1 MKEFT
6 KILVATDFSDH
17 ASEAVQYGA
26 SLAKRYGVPLVL
38 VHVYQPM
45 TYAVPAGYMMH
56 TGDQLTDMMHLFQ
69 SQLDAAEQDALA
81 AGAPEVKG
89 VLPVGTAAREIV
101 ATARAENCD
110 LIVMGTQG
118 RTGLGLM
125 LMGSTAERVVRTADC
140 AVLTVKSLAADAN
153 T

>member
-17 ASEAVQYGA
+17 AREAVQYGA
-26 SLAKRYGVPLVL
+26 SLAKRFGAPLVL

-56 TGDQLTDMMHLFQ
+56 TGDQLTDMMHMFQ
-69 SQLDAAEQDALA
+69 QQLEAAEQEALD

-118 RTGLGLM
+118 RTGLGHLF
-125 LMGSTAERVVRTADC
+125 MGSTAERVVRTAEC
-140 AVLTVKSLAADAN
+140 AVLTVKGPPAER
-153 T
+153 